1 MCILPWGQGRGDKRL
16 AQMIWAAMKE
26 AFETDSRTINNSLKL
41 LIVGRKKRKKNG
53 ATGDWSREEC
63 DRNTEVMTKFT
74 LAICAG
80 LLPRRFRKVANSGLK

>member
-41 LIVGRKKRKKNG
+41 LIVGRKKRKKKWR
-53 ATGDWSREEC
+53 DW
-63 DRNTEVMTKFT
+63 
-74 LAICAG
+74 
-80 LLPRRFRKVANSGLK
+80 